1 MSKGAYKYEGAGTKC
16 MSGSRGKLTSAR
28 GKMSAA
34 HGTNGQSKDNNMNQN
49 VGNSVGAG
57 CRGFRSGIPG
67 EAGYK
72 GGSTAHAKQPSGHK
86 DKA

>member
-1 MSKGAYKYEGAGTKC
+1 MSKGAYKYSEVGSKC
-16 MSGSRGKLTSAR
+16 MSSSRGILKSAQ
-28 GKMSAA
+28 GKMSSA
-34 HGTNGQSKDNNMNQN
+34 HGVVPKNTNNNMTQN
-49 VGNSVGAG
+49 AGNAIGSK

-72 GGSTAHAKQPSGHK
+72 GGGTAHVKQPSGHK